1 MSAKPYIGGQAV
13 IEGVMMRAPEGLSVA
28 VRRPDGT
35 IAVLEG
41 QLPSEQSG
49 VRKIPGLR
57 GIATLV
63 ESMSV
68 GYRALS
74 FSASQQE
81 TEETPPSAGAS
92 ALTTMAAAMMAAGV
106 LAAAS
111 LEPTGD
117 ENEKKEKKDAPKK
130 AAPSLTSEEKP
141 SMAQRGALV
150 LSTLFALGLFIA
162 LPQALT
168 VGLSHLT
175 GLELTPAD
183 WRFHAITGA
192 FKLAV
197 LTGYLVVISRIEEI
211 RRVFHYHGAEHKTIY
226 AYEAELPLTV
236 ENVRKQSPLHPR
248 CGTTFL
254 ITVVL
259 ISVVLGSIL
268 TPLVLPH
275 AQGLEGQLETLALR
289 ISLLPLIAAVSY
301 ELQRLS
307 ARYCTTGPLRVMLY
321 PGFLFQK
328 ITTREPDDRQIEVA
342 IVAMQAARTKTKA
355 EGVSSFDSFASA
367 ASHYAPSAA
376 SHYAPSAA

>member
-1 MSAKPYIGGQAV
+1 MSQAKPYIGGQAV
-13 IEGVMMRAPEGLSVA
+13 IEGVMMRAPEDLSVA

-41 QLPSEQSG
+41 QLPNEHVG
-49 VRKIPGLR
+49 LRKIPGVR

-74 FSASQQE
+74 FSAQQQE
-81 TEETPPSAGAS
+81 SPVNAALTMLSMWVIGAGGVGESRPEPIASVASGGTPAEIDRDESAS
-92 ALTTMAAAMMAAGV
+92 APEPKVTS
-106 LAAAS
+106 LAKQ
-111 LEPTGD
+111 
-117 ENEKKEKKDAPKK
+117 EKAP
-130 AAPSLTSEEKP
+130 L
-141 SMAQRGALV
+141 AQRVALV

-168 VGLSHLT
+168 VGLSHLI
-175 GLELTPAD
+175 GVDLQPSD
-183 WRFHAITGA
+183 WRFHAVTGA

-197 LTGYLVVISRIEEI
+197 LTTYLVAISRIEEI
-211 RRVFHYHGAEHKTIY
+211 RRVFHYHGAEHKAIY

-254 ITVVL
+254 ITVVI
-259 ISVVLGSIL
+259 ISVVLGSII
-268 TPLVLPH
+268 TPLVLPN
-275 AQGLEGQLETLALR
+275 ATGLAGQIETLALR

-307 ARYCTTGPLRVMLY
+307 ARYCTTGPLRVLLW

-328 ITTREPDDRQIEVA
+328 ITTREPDDSQIEVA
-342 IVAMQAARTKTKA
+342 IVAMQAARTRQKA
-355 EGVSSFDSFASA
+355 EGVASFDSFAGA
-367 ASHYAPSAA
+367 IDHYAA
-376 SHYAPSAA
+376 

>member
-28 VRRPDGT
+28 VRRPGGT

-92 ALTTMAAAMMAAGV
+92 ALSMLAAAVVAM
-106 LAAAS
+106 AS
-111 LEPTGD
+111 LEPDVGP
-117 ENEKKEKKDAPKK
+117 APKK
-130 AAPSLTSEEKP
+130 KDEAAEKPAPSLTREEKP
-141 SMAQRGALV
+141 SIAQRGALV

-168 VGLSHLT
+168 VGLSHVT
-175 GLELTPAD
+175 GLALTPAD
-183 WRFHAITGA
+183 WRFHAITGG

-254 ITVVL
+254 ITVVI

-268 TPLVLPH
+268 TPLVLPN
-275 AQGLEGQLETLALR
+275 ATGLEGQIETLALR

-307 ARYCTTGPLRVMLY
+307 ARYCTTGPLRVLLY

-355 EGVSSFDSFASA
+355 EGVSAFDSFASA
-367 ASHYAPSAA
+367 SSHYAASAA
-376 SHYAPSAA
+376 

>member
-1 MSAKPYIGGQAV
+1 MSAAPKPYIGGQAV

-28 VRRPDGT
+28 VRRPGGG

-41 QLPSEQSG
+41 QLPNEHTG
-49 VRKIPGLR
+49 LRKIPGVR
-57 GIATLV
+57 GIVTLV

-74 FSASQQE
+74 FSAQQQE
-81 TEETPPSAGAS
+81 SMASS
-92 ALTTMAAAMMAAGV
+92 ALTMLSAWVIAATDVDTKDDDAAPD
-106 LAAAS
+106 AK
-111 LEPTGD
+111 P
-117 ENEKKEKKDAPKK
+117 APKT
-130 AAPSLTSEEKP
+130 PSLAKEESQ

-168 VGLSHLT
+168 VGLSRLI
-175 GLELTPAD
+175 GVDLEPSD
-183 WRFHAITGA
+183 WRFHAVTGA
-192 FKLAV
+192 FKLTV
-197 LTGYLVVISRIEEI
+197 LTCYLVAISRIEEI

-254 ITVVL
+254 ITVVI
-259 ISVVLGSIL
+259 ISVVLGSII
-268 TPLVLPH
+268 TPLVLPN
-275 AQGLEGQLETLALR
+275 ATGIVGQLETLALR

-307 ARYCTTGPLRVMLY
+307 ARYCTTGPLRVLLY

-328 ITTREPDDRQIEVA
+328 ITTREPDDQQIEVA
-342 IVAMQAARTKTKA
+342 IVAMQAARTKIKA
-355 EGVSSFDSFASA
+355 EGVASFDSFAGA
-367 ASHYAPSAA
+367 VSHYAA
-376 SHYAPSAA
+376 